1 MPQVPLVAPNGT
13 LQVRPVQQSVE
24 SVQVEPDGWQAAV
37 QVPLEDPVGMVQ
49 MPEQHWPLTVQESAF
64 GTHATHWSP
73 VPGFRQSW
81 LQQDASPVQAVP
93 VAEHELVSTAQW

>member
-13 LQVRPVQQSVE
+13 LQVRPVQQSDA
-24 SVQVEPDGWQAAV
+24 SVQVAPEGWQAAV
-37 QVPLEDPVGMVQ
+37 QVPLVAPAGMLQ
-49 MPEQHWPLTVQESAF
+49 MPEQHWPAEVQESAF